1 MGVETASD
9 SFESASYVSLT
20 VGALSDFGVDI
31 KREDNVFYVHGGQRP
46 YSSEYN
52 VEGDCS
58 NAAFLEAFNLLGGSV
73 EVEGIS
79 PVTAQ
84 GDRVYKEIFEG
95 LRLGEKEFDLSDCP
109 DLAPV
114 SFALAAALG
123 GAVFTG
129 TARLRIKES
138 DRAAA
143 MAQELENFGA
153 SVCVS
158 ENSVAVSSEG
168 LKPPCEQLCGHND
181 HRIVMALSLL
191 AAATGGI
198 IDGAQAV
205 KKSYPDFFDTLRT
218 LKVVI
223 EEYEA

>member
-1 MGVETASD
+1 MTRTILPA
-9 SFESASYVSLT
+9 
-20 VGALSDFGVDI
+20 
-31 KREDNVFYVHGGQRP
+31 P
-46 YSSEYN
+46 
-52 VEGDCS
+52 
-58 NAAFLEAFNLLGGSV
+58 LGGS
-73 EVEGIS
+73 IKAMAS
-79 PVTAQ
+79 KSYAH
-84 GDRVYKEIFEG
+84 
-95 LRLGEKEFDLSDCP
+95 RLLICAALSA
-109 DLAPV
+109 APV
-114 SFALAAALG
+114 SVSLRGLSQDILATCDCLRALGADIREQDGGLLVTPIRDVPKTEVLLPCRESGSTLRFLLPIAAALG

-143 MAQELENFGA
+143 MAQELEKFGA

-158 ENSVAVSSEG
+158 ENSVAVSSER